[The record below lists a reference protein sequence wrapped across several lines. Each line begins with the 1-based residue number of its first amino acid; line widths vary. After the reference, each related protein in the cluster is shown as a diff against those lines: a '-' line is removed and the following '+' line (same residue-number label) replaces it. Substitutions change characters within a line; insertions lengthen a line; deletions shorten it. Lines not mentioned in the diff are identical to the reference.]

1 MGNNEYLVYK
11 DSKNKWRLISSQ
23 KNWQIPNN
31 TIVKVFA
38 NHGQAMN
45 FIRSELNVAK
55 SDKSNR

>member
-55 SDKSNR
+55 SN